1 MSGKLTLVFERR
13 VYTSQVNISNENI
26 FSCRKWCR
34 TEYSAANG
42 AALNTVPQ
50 MVPHWIQCRKW
61 CRTEYRNMNFKSE
74 CLLFLV
80 AWFWNRVSSLFMSP
94 DYSVL

>member
-1 MSGKLTLVFERR
+1 VTLVFERR

-34 TEYSAANG
+34 TEY
-42 AALNTVPQ
+42 
-50 MVPHWIQCRKW
+50 
-61 CRTEYRNMNFKSE
+61 RNMNFKSE

-80 AWFWNRVSSLFMSP
+80 AWFWNHVSSLFMSP